1 MGNLE
6 VMVFHVFLT
15 TGSRVVVGGAADG
28 VDECCVAVAG
38 GVVAGGVVAV
48 GCVVEVRLAWSGTCA
63 LDGEEF
69 DVPWS
74 PSTWGSALTEL
85 SAAIS
90 IFSGRVCRCRGA
102 SLSFLSWF
110 ATSAELDFS

>member
-1 MGNLE
+1 
-6 VMVFHVFLT
+6 
-15 TGSRVVVGGAADG
+15 
-28 VDECCVAVAG
+28 
-38 GVVAGGVVAV
+38 
-48 GCVVEVRLAWSGTCA
+48 
-63 LDGEEF
+63 
-69 DVPWS
+69 VPWS